1 MVKSL
6 VNILVHPTAFFQEAS
21 AEKESLKISGVI
33 VLVLGIVSALYAY
46 LLGGLTGKVLAGI
59 VPGMESIIAI
69 STVLGAFF
77 GIFLFWV
84 IWTGVFFLISS
95 VFKGKG
101 AFKRS
106 LEFVGYGYLPQIFGV
121 ILTII
126 VALQYLP
133 RVVVPRITSSA
144 AQDPQAIIDAT
155 NALMH
160 DPAMMEMIQ
169 IASLISIVFLL
180 WSANIWIAGIR
191 SARQLSDRDSALS
204 VGIPVVAYILY
215 IIFTM
220 TGI

>member
-1 MVKSL
+1 MKKSF
-6 VNILVHPTAFFQEAS
+6 VNILIHPNAFFHEAL
-21 AEKESLKISGVI
+21 AEKENLKIPGLI
-33 VLVLGIVSALYAY
+33 VLSLGIVSAAYAY
-46 LLGGLTGKVLAGI
+46 LIGGLTGKLLSGI

-69 STVLGAFF
+69 TTILGAFF

-84 IWTGVFFLISS
+84 LWTGVFFLISS

-101 AFKRS
+101 TFKRS

-133 RVVVPRITSSA
+133 RVVVPRITSAA
-144 AQDPQAIIDAT
+144 AQNPQAIIDAT

-180 WSANIWIAGIR
+180 WSATIWIAGIR
-191 SARQLSDRDSALS
+191 NARQLSDRDSALC